1 MNLHE
6 QAFVESFVQPDRP
19 ERTLPCLANS
29 KKRRQFLG
37 WFMDHSDNIPMPEC
51 IRGIT
56 PNEQHP
62 DPIYA
67 ILRRLGAPD
76 RCHLISEQR
85 NFAGQEMN
93 LLAAP
98 KEIIGNGD
106 GMGTVISCLPG
117 RLGYFEGEWKET
129 VHIAK
134 MMG

>member
-19 ERTLPCLANS
+19 ERILPCLANS
-29 KKRRQFLG
+29 KKRRKFLG
-37 WFMDHSDNIPMPEC
+37 WLMDHADNIPMPEC
-51 IRGIT
+51 RRGIK

-76 RCHLISEQR
+76 SGHLISEHR
-85 NFAGQEMN
+85 NFDGKEMD
-93 LLAAP
+93 LLAAL

-106 GMGTVISCLPG
+106 GIGTVISCLHG
-117 RLGYFEGEWKET
+117 RLGYFYVEWNEM
-129 VHIAK
+129 VQIAK
-134 MMG
+134 MIG

>member
-1 MNLHE
+1 
-6 QAFVESFVQPDRP
+6 
-19 ERTLPCLANS
+19 
-29 KKRRQFLG
+29 
-37 WFMDHSDNIPMPEC
+37 MDHADNIPMPEC
-51 IRGIT
+51 IRGIK

-76 RCHLISEQR
+76 RCHLIAEHR
-85 NFAGQEMN
+85 NFDGKEMD
-93 LLAAP
+93 LLAAR

-117 RLGYFEGEWKET
+117 RPGYFEAEWKET

-134 MMG
+134 MIG